1 MERLETE
8 ELYYLPFEQQTDL
21 EKGVWDSVE
30 GCFLPSHVLN
40 LAYLLRSLA
49 LLSWTTEEEVSK
61 YFTEKTKEMKK
72 DMDDN
77 KRRDQWR
84 GDVYFSRKK
93 EDLIK
98 LCKERNF
105 WQKKHELVERI
116 SRSEGEN
123 PPKPVKPYMGEDLPK
138 TTKKLGKLQ
147 LSYLKSV
154 LHWHGLPTIENKDRI
169 LLNVSLLANDRK
181 CLLFSTRA

>member
-1 MERLETE
+1 VSE
-8 ELYYLPFEQQTDL
+8 
-21 EKGVWDSVE
+21 
-30 GCFLPSHVLN
+30 PSSDI
-40 LAYLLRSLA
+40 RSLA

-84 GDVYFSRKK
+84 EHVHFSRKK

-98 LCKERNF
+98 LCKERNLEISG
-105 WQKKHELVERI
+105 KKHELVERI
-116 SRSEGEN
+116 SHSEGQN
-123 PPKPVKPYMGEDLPK
+123 PPKQVKPYMGEDHPK
-138 TTKKLGKLQ
+138 TTKELGKLP

-154 LHWHGLPTIENKDRI
+154 LYWHGLPTIGN
-169 LLNVSLLANDRK
+169 
-181 CLLFSTRA
+181 